1 MKKQIQKKK
10 IVKIDQSIFIIHYFD
25 KKNDLK
31 IMN

>member
-1 MKKQIQKKK
+1 MKKTDPEKK